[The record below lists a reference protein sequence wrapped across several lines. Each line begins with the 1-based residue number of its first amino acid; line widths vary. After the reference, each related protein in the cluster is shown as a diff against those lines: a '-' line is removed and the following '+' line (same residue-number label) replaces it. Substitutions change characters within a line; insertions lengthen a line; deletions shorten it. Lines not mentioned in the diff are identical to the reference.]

1 MWWISTNAD
10 TTCPFAFVIVQGGPG
25 DTHPGGVGPGV
36 SQRLADPTGDV
47 IPGLNMLPFWVAP
60 PIEFVWLPSTCS
72 IVTTI
77 GAQLTLG
84 FQEPLAVAPDTASG
98 EGIRDRNMW
107 TGLGGNRKRL
117 SSRLFSLREGSPW
130 THSTKSP
137 DDRYRMPA
145 GYLSGAS
152 TSVEVLSRGWWLS
165 HYRHQK
171 YAFETQQPAIGRR
184 AGYRKLY

>member
-77 GAQLTLG
+77 GVQLTLG

-98 EGIRDRNMW
+98 G
-107 TGLGGNRKRL
+107 
-117 SSRLFSLREGSPW
+117 
-130 THSTKSP
+130 
-137 DDRYRMPA
+137 RYPR
-145 GYLSGAS
+145 
-152 TSVEVLSRGWWLS
+152 
-165 HYRHQK
+165 
-171 YAFETQQPAIGRR
+171 
-184 AGYRKLY
+184 